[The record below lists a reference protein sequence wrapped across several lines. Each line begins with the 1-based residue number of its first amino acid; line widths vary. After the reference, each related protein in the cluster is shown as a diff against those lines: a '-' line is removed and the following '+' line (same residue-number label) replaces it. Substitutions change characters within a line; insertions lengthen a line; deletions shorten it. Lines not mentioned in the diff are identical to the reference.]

1 MDAGFR
7 QGAAARGRHEARRR
21 AIPVLGEKS
30 HTGIDRRP
38 GFIRKWDVTDAS
50 RHGGRMLRRG
60 LLDATNTGPT
70 VCADS
75 AYRSRANEAFMA
87 KHGFRIQFLH
97 RKPKGRPMAPHIRHG
112 NAGRSKV
119 RAATR
124 STASACR
131 QRGADLFPCD

>member
-1 MDAGFR
+1 
-7 QGAAARGRHEARRR
+7 
-21 AIPVLGEKS
+21 
-30 HTGIDRRP
+30 
-38 GFIRKWDVTDAS
+38 
-50 RHGGRMLRRG
+50 MLRRG

-70 VCADS
+70 ACADS